1 MKNSHLLKATSSHDC
16 PDACSMEVEID
27 EVTKKVMKV
36 SGEKSHPVTKGFCAI
51 KSTIT
56 SI

>member
-1 MKNSHLLKATSSHDC
+1 MKNSNLFKVTCPHDC
-16 PDACSMEVEID
+16 PDACSMEVEVD
-27 EVTKKVMKV
+27 EVTKKVMRV